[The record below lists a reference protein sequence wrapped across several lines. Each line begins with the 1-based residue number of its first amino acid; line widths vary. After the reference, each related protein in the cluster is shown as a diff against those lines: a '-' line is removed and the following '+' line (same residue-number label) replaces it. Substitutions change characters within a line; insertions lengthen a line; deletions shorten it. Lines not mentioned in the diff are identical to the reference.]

1 MKRRTE
7 FCLGVVLVFL
17 YFFVIGY
24 GIRLSATAATEAFVK
39 MPDRAEIIINLHFL
53 YFNMLN
59 TVLTIL

>member
-1 MKRRTE
+1 
-7 FCLGVVLVFL
+7 LVFL

-53 YFNMLN
+53 YFNMLY